1 MTSVNASGV
10 TTAEV
15 VVIGGGSAGCAV
27 TRRLVDA
34 GLDVVLVEAGG
45 PDDDPNIHNP
55 MTAFMLFGGANDWGY
70 ATVPQSGLNNRII
83 PVPRGRVLGGSS
95 CLNGMMYVRGAHS
108 DFDAWAAAGND
119 GWGYDDVLPL
129 FKRQEDFDGGADE
142 YHGVGGPLSVMS
154 RYQPHPLMAAGR
166 AAAIEAGMQ
175 ANDDLNGASIDG
187 AGFTHL
193 NIKDGQRHNTSR
205 AFLDPIRGAANL
217 TILIE
222 RVAQRLLF
230 EGDRCVGV
238 EVLGP
243 DGLETIRAERE
254 VVLSAGTIDSPK
266 LLMLSGIGPAAHLR
280 ELDITVRQDL
290 PVGENLHDHPEASTI
305 YSLSRQLPTEALGP
319 QQLHSMYFWRSRSG
333 LPEPDTQSIF
343 VPLPVYREGWL
354 GPEEALTFLN
364 IVSRPESRGTLRL
377 ASSDP
382 AAAPLI
388 DQGFM
393 QSSIDMATAVAAI
406 EQSRDVAASPAL
418 REWISEELY
427 PGPGVKTREELEDYV
442 RRATMTTFHPVG
454 TCRMGVDDEAVV
466 DPQLRVRGIE
476 GLRVADASIM
486 PAITTGNTH
495 APTVMIGERAS
506 DLVLGAQRP
515 DRVDAAPA
523 IGR

>member
-15 VVIGGGSAGCAV
+15 VVIGGGSAGCAI

-45 PDDDPNIHNP
+45 PDEDANIHNP
-55 MTAFMLFGGANDWGY
+55 MTAYMLFGGANDWGY

-83 PVPRGRVLGGSS
+83 PCPRGRVLGGSS
-95 CLNGMMYVRGAHS
+95 SLNGMMYVRGAHS

-142 YHGVGGPLSVMS
+142 YHGVGGPLGVMS
-154 RYQPHPLMAAGR
+154 RYEPHPLLAAGR
-166 AAAIEAGMQ
+166 AAAIEAGLEP
-175 ANDDLNGASIDG
+175 NDDINGATIEG

-193 NIKDGQRHNTSR
+193 NIKDGQRHNASR
-205 AFLDPIRGAANL
+205 AFIDPIRGAANL
-217 TILIE
+217 TILTG
-222 RVAQRLLF
+222 RLAQRLLF

-254 VVLSAGTIDSPK
+254 VILSAGTIDSPK

-280 ELDITVRQDL
+280 ELGISVRQDL
-290 PVGENLHDHPEASTI
+290 PVGEHLHDHPQSPTI
-305 YSLSRQLPTEALGP
+305 YSLSRPLGAEALGP

-333 LPEPDTQSIF
+333 LPAPDIQSIM
-343 VPLPVYREGWL
+343 VHLPVYSDGQL
-354 GPEEALTFLN
+354 GPEEGLTFLN

-388 DQGFM
+388 DPGYM
-393 QSSIDMATAVAAI
+393 QSRIDVATAVAGI
-406 EQSRDVAASPAL
+406 ERSREVAASPAL

-427 PGPGVKTREELEDYV
+427 PGPAVKTREELEDYV
-442 RRATMTTFHPVG
+442 RSASMTCFHLVG

-486 PAITTGNTH
+486 PAVTSGNTH
-495 APTVMIGERAS
+495 APSVMIGERAS
-506 DLVLGAQRP
+506 DLVFGAQGP
-515 DRVDAAPA
+515 DRVVAAPA